1 MSKGKIFKIYETVTK
16 AGNKTVKLYIQL
28 YIQFQ
33 KNCIFINII
42 YLLWKQGPWTT
53 CEYDAIKKK

>member
-42 YLLWKQGPWTT
+42 YLL
-53 CEYDAIKKK
+53 